1 MQANKS
7 KKLQSSIEF
16 IVILAAVSGMAVI
29 GISYY
34 SNIRS
39 VFTNA
44 IASANQSSIHL
55 GSANSP
61 NTGNDIISAYIFAPT
76 LELGKISQATLFVS
90 TSMAS
95 NIIINTSGSGV
106 RINPAGLANK
116 TGSFGSAYLFYLT
129 PFSTGMD
136 NITMRITAEN
146 DSKIYYKKISFEL
159 PAYEP
164 YTYDK
169 KSNSSSTISSIYL
182 KPKSEYI
189 LYYPGNPENLYNITE
204 SSHCSY
210 LNFMGD
216 QMPIQSQCGNA
227 SWYFWS
233 FSANCYYG
241 SAQVLTKT
249 YCIYKHYSGYN
260 ASSISTNASYLYNI
274 SLGLGYDGL
283 NLSANTNQ
291 SVIQAK
297 LFSGNSTYGNVT
309 IGNSIYAES
318 PINGLYLI
326 RSKSG
331 NYIASDSNYTAL
343 EYAYSNIENDLA
355 YYNNSD
361 NGNVGTINREIYSF
375 NNVLSQTLKSLENA
389 NSNQCSVTKTANLVE
404 YKCSPEAPF
413 DFNNIS
419 IKIKNYSGLSYE
431 TDYEGSQISVS
442 K

>member
-29 GISYY
+29 GVSYY

-39 VFTNA
+39 IFTNA
-44 IASANQSSIHL
+44 ISSANQSSIRL
-55 GSANSP
+55 GGANSL

-90 TSMAS
+90 TSMPS
-95 NIIINTSGSGV
+95 NITINALGSGV
-106 RINPAGLANK
+106 RISPTALANK

-129 PFSTGMD
+129 PLSTGMD
-136 NITMRITAEN
+136 NITMQITAEN
-146 DSKIYYKKISFEL
+146 DSRMYLKNISFEL

-164 YTYDK
+164 YAYDK
-169 KSNSSSTISSIYL
+169 KSNSSSAISFVYL

-189 LYYPGNPENLYNITE
+189 LYYPGNSENLYNITE

-210 LNFMGD
+210 LNFMGG
-216 QMPIQSQCGNA
+216 QMSIQSQCGNA

-241 SAQVLTKT
+241 NAQVPTMT

-260 ASSISTNASYLYNI
+260 ASPISTNASYLYNI

-291 SVIQAK
+291 SEIKAK
-297 LFSGNSTYGNVT
+297 LFSGNSTYGN
-309 IGNSIYAES
+309 
-318 PINGLYLI
+318 
-326 RSKSG
+326 
-331 NYIASDSNYTAL
+331 
-343 EYAYSNIENDLA
+343 
-355 YYNNSD
+355 
-361 NGNVGTINREIYSF
+361 
-375 NNVLSQTLKSLENA
+375 
-389 NSNQCSVTKTANLVE
+389 
-404 YKCSPEAPF
+404 
-413 DFNNIS
+413 
-419 IKIKNYSGLSYE
+419 
-431 TDYEGSQISVS
+431 
-442 K
+442 